1 MSTDNS
7 PLIFLRDDRDVSFLR
22 PKDKED
28 YTPMGEISPTM
39 LKNGNRVLIDGEVYV
54 VIESSQQAMGRGRG
68 RVVVKMRHLV
78 SGRVIER
85 TFRSSEAVELADAE
99 FRDMQYLYR
108 ENEDYIFMDNE
119 TYNQYNV
126 SESVVDIA
134 SHFLKEGTTVKATL
148 FEGNI
153 IGIEL
158 PLKMD
163 FEVME
168 TYDAVKGDTATNIT
182 KDATIETGHVVKVP
196 LFIKQGERVRVN
208 TTTGEYV
215 ERA

>member
-1 MSTDNS
+1 
-7 PLIFLRDDRDVSFLR
+7 
-22 PKDKED
+22 
-28 YTPMGEISPTM
+28 MGQMSPTM
-39 LKNGNRVLIDGEVYV
+39 LKSGNRVLIDGEVYV
-54 VIESSQQAMGRGRG
+54 VIEANLQAMGRGRG
-68 RVVVKMRHLV
+68 RVVVKMRHLI

-85 TFRSSEAVELADAE
+85 TFRSTEGVEIADAE

-119 TYNQYNV
+119 SYEQHTV
-126 SESVVDIA
+126 SEDIVGAA
-134 SHFLKEGTTVKATL
+134 SHFLKEGTTVKSTL
-148 FEGNI
+148 FEGRI

-163 FEVME
+163 FKVIE
-168 TYDAVKGDTATNIT
+168 TYDAVKGDTATNVS

-196 LFIKQGERVRVN
+196 LFIKQGDRVRVN
-208 TTTGEYV
+208 TTTEEYV